1 MQGKTLSIVML
12 ALLIPLTSHAT
23 DIRQRQYSHS
33 FDSALAKEDDQ
44 FVVCS
49 DCPDNQLSKMPM
61 NPKLVLRMTTPLK
74 PEVSVTRGERLEL
87 NNETQ
92 AANKPIQLAPILF
105 GFDSAQVSRSERDK
119 LNMLLANLP
128 RSGTYDLTGFTC
140 SIGSGDYNAKL
151 SIRRANLVAD
161 IFKANGLNVGK
172 VEGRGKCCPVSEE
185 MQLNRRV
192 EILEHRKGEK

>member
-1 MQGKTLSIVML
+1 MPIKTWSIATLVLLVPL
-12 ALLIPLTSHAT
+12 ASHAT
-23 DIRQRQYSHS
+23 DIRQRSYSHS
-33 FDSALAKEDDQ
+33 FDSAVAKEDAQ

-61 NPKLVLRMTTPLK
+61 NTKLALRMTTPLK
-74 PEVSVTRGERLEL
+74 PEVSVAREERLEL
-87 NNETQ
+87 NNEAQ
-92 AANKPIQLAPILF
+92 ASNKPIQLAPILF
-105 GFDSAQVSRSERDK
+105 GFDSAQLSRSERDK

-140 SIGSGDYNAKL
+140 SVGRGDYNEKL
-151 SIRRANLVAD
+151 SIRRANQVAD
-161 IFKANGLNVGK
+161 IFKVNGLNVGK

-192 EILEHRKGEK
+192 EILEHRKEEK